1 MQPLFVTATGG
12 NGSSS
17 MKLVKDPA
25 EQTTAVTDI
34 ILSLVACGGVLLL
47 QWSPVN
53 TSALWR
59 INIWSAAIGLIG
71 LAAALGAVAHGLLL
85 TKSLHN
91 RLWLVLNMALALA
104 VSLFIIG
111 VINDLWS
118 YEASRKALP
127 FMLFVGLGFYLTT
140 LIYPEVFFLF
150 IAYEGLALALAF
162 CAYLFLTLSGR
173 PGAELM
179 ASGVALS
186 MVAAGLQSRKSI
198 FLNLIWKFDHNGIYH
213 IVQTIGLFFLI
224 AGLLGMTIFN

>member
-1 MQPLFVTATGG
+1 
-12 NGSSS
+12 
-17 MKLVKDPA
+17 
-25 EQTTAVTDI
+25 
-34 ILSLVACGGVLLL
+34 
-47 QWSPVN
+47 
-53 TSALWR
+53 
-59 INIWSAAIGLIG
+59 
-71 LAAALGAVAHGLLL
+71 
-85 TKSLHN
+85 
-91 RLWLVLNMALALA
+91 MALALA

-127 FMLFVGLGFYLTT
+127 FMLFVGLGFYLAT
-140 LIYPEVFFLF
+140 LIYPEIFFLF
-150 IAYEGLALALAF
+150 IVYEGLALALAF

-186 MVAAGLQSRKSI
+186 MLAAGLQSRKSI